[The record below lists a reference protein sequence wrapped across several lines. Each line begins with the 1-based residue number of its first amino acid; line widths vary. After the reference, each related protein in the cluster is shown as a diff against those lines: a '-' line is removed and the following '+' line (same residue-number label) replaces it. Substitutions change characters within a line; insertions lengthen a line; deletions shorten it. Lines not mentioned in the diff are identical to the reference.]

1 MLNAKETGTIDD
13 QARCDKGVYIN
24 DTLLGAL
31 YFDVSDSLKGMKQ
44 LKSNNSELHS

>member
-31 YFDVSDSLKGMKQ
+31 YFDVSDSLKVMKQ